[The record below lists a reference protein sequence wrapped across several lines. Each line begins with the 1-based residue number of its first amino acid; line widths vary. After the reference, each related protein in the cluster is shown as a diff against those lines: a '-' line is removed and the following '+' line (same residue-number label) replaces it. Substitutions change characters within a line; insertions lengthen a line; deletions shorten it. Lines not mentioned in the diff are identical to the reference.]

1 MKKLLLLFCATGLV
15 LTSCSNDGDDNA
27 TSAIS
32 DIPTI
37 PIIPTVETVILPKTE
52 KYTSTTHSEDNSTS
66 TYTYDENKIV
76 SLVSDAG
83 HKTLFTYTGN
93 LITKTEYYEE
103 NVLVTTTVFTYENNK
118 LKSYLET
125 PAGNSSKRRKDY
137 TYNAN
142 GTISTATFLISTDQ
156 VETLDS
162 SSIFTLDTNGNVVK
176 VEFND
181 STNLIEYD
189 TKNNPFKNIL
199 GYTQLLDSEA
209 FDQEV
214 NTVNNF
220 SKLTE
225 KEGETIVGTHIYEN
239 TYDAN
244 NFLTKKVSGGETF
257 EYTY

>member
-1 MKKLLLLFCATGLV
+1 MKKLLLLFCATSLV

-32 DIPTI
+32 EIPLV
-37 PIIPTVETVILPKTE
+37 PIIPIVETVILPKTE
-52 KYTSTTHSEDNSTS
+52 KYTYPSHPEENSTTTF
-66 TYTYDENKIV
+66 TYDGNKIV
-76 SLVSDAG
+76 SLVNNGG

-93 LITKTEYYEE
+93 LITKTEYYEQ
-103 NVLVTTTVFTYENNK
+103 NVLLTTTVFTYENNK

-125 PAGNSSKRRKDY
+125 PSGNSSKRRKDY

-162 SSIFTLDTNGNVVK
+162 SSIFTLDASGNIVK

-181 STNLIEYD
+181 SINLFEYD
-189 TKNNPFKNIL
+189 TKNSPFKNIL
-199 GYTQLLDSEA
+199 GYAQLLDSEA
-209 FDQEV
+209 FDQEA

-220 SKLTE
+220 TKLIE
-225 KEGETIVGTHIYEN
+225 KEGDVIVGTHTYEN
-239 TYDAN
+239 TYDTN
-244 NFLTKKVSGGETF
+244 NFLTKKVSNGETY

>member
-1 MKKLLLLFCATGLV
+1 MKKLLLLFCAASLV
-15 LTSCSNDGDDNA
+15 FTSCSSDTDDNA
-27 TSAIS
+27 ASIIS
-32 DIPTI
+32 DVHVI
-37 PIIPTVETVILPKTE
+37 PILPTVETVILPKTE
-52 KYTSTTHSEDNSTS
+52 KYTYASHPEENSTT

-76 SLVSDAG
+76 SLVADGG

-125 PAGNSSKRRKDY
+125 PSGNSSKRRKDY

-162 SSIFTLDTNGNVVK
+162 SSIFTLDASGNIVK

-181 STNLIEYD
+181 SINLFEYD
-189 TKNNPFKNIL
+189 TKNSPFKNIL
-199 GYTQLLDSEA
+199 GYAQLLDSEA
-209 FDQEV
+209 FDQEA

-220 SKLTE
+220 SKLIE
-225 KEGETIVGTHIYEN
+225 KEGDVIVGTHTYEN
-239 TYDAN
+239 TYDTN
-244 NFLTKKVSGGETF
+244 NFLTKKVSNGETY